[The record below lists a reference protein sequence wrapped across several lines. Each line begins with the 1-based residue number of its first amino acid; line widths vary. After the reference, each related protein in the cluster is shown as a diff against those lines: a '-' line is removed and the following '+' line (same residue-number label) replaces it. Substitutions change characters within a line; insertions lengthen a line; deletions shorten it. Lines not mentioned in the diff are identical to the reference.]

1 MRYILKHHYIEKGIK
16 RPEFSF
22 KNRKRIRGA
31 KLKQKGSP
39 SLSWKLTCL
48 SEPLDFINLMI
59 IEKFREDVMLNFTNQ
74 RAAMEREGRAVYSDY
89 KSFKICELNAYLGL
103 LIANGIVL

>member
-1 MRYILKHHYIEKGIK
+1 MQLTVMRYILKHHYIEKGIK

-39 SLSWKLTCL
+39 SLS
-48 SEPLDFINLMI
+48 
-59 IEKFREDVMLNFTNQ
+59 
-74 RAAMEREGRAVYSDY
+74 
-89 KSFKICELNAYLGL
+89 
-103 LIANGIVL
+103 